1 MDFAD
6 LFLQGS
12 VATQL
17 SCGGVFSN
25 HFIANFSRNVPVK
38 KFWESDNHM
47 DKSLWLTF
55 LGHPVFWSYL

>member
-1 MDFAD
+1 MCQKSSSKLLFIYLPNSDGLAD

-25 HFIANFSRNVPVK
+25 HFIANFSRNVPLK
-38 KFWESDNHM
+38 KF
-47 DKSLWLTF
+47 
-55 LGHPVFWSYL
+55 